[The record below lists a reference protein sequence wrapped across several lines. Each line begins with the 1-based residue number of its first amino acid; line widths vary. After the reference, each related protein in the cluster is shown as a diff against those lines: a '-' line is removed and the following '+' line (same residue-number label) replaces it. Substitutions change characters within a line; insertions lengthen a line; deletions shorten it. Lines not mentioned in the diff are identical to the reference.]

1 MQERYI
7 LCHRRA
13 EQSKLISEMVDVL
26 NIQRKSV
33 LRLLHKKK
41 HHRVV
46 ARGRKVQYN
55 ETLTAPLTT
64 IWKALG
70 CPCAK
75 KVVAQISEM
84 IAVLER
90 FHELY
95 LLPGQ
100 KDLLCTMS
108 NFTVNA
114 LLKRERKDPDY
125 YGLSGTKT
133 SPLLKTLIPIRT
145 EFNEVHAPGHIEMD
159 CVLHCGE
166 SLSGQYA
173 ETLNLL
179 DIHTHWNE
187 KSVFLDKT
195 RAKVISTLHVLRKQ
209 FPFPLRSVDFDNGF
223 EFVNWRMYNYCTREK
238 LLFTR
243 SRSYH
248 KNDQAHIEGKNFQSV
263 RKLIGY
269 ERISNS
275 RVVQVINDV
284 YSNEHRLL
292 TNFFY
297 PTFKLREKERIGTK
311 IIKHYEIPQ
320 TPYQRVLKSTEVSP
334 EEKQRLIAIY
344 ATLNPLQLQRNL
356 HKKLIRIKQ
365 VLGNTN
371 YLATTTRERIVG

>member
-1 MQERYI
+1 
-7 LCHRRA
+7 
-13 EQSKLISEMVDVL
+13 
-26 NIQRKSV
+26 
-33 LRLLHKKK
+33 
-41 HHRVV
+41 
-46 ARGRKVQYN
+46 
-55 ETLTAPLTT
+55 
-64 IWKALG
+64 
-70 CPCAK
+70 
-75 KVVAQISEM
+75 
-84 IAVLER
+84 
-90 FHELY
+90 
-95 LLPGQ
+95 
-100 KDLLCTMS
+100 MS

-195 RAKVISTLHVLRKQ
+195 RAKVISTLHLLRKQ
-209 FPFPLRSVDFDNGF
+209 FPFPLKSVDFDNGF

-248 KNDQAHIEGKNFQSV
+248 KNDQAHIEGKNFQSI
-263 RKLIGY
+263 RRLIGY
-269 ERISNS
+269 ERITNPS
-275 RVVQVINDV
+275 VVRLINEV
-284 YSNEHRLL
+284 YQTEHRLL

-297 PTFKLREKERIGTK
+297 PTFKLREKKRVGTTV
-311 IIKHYEIPQ
+311 IKRYEIPQ

-334 EEKQRLIAIY
+334 EEKQRLITIY

>member
-7 LCHRRA
+7 LCQSRA
-13 EQSKLISEMVDVL
+13 EQSKLISEMMDVL
-26 NIQRKSV
+26 DIQRKSV

-46 ARGRKVQYN
+46 VRGRKVQYGV
-55 ETLTAPLTT
+55 ELTT
-64 IWKALG
+64 PLSIIWKALG

-75 KVVAQISEM
+75 RVVAHIPEM

-90 FHELY
+90 FNELN

-100 KDLLCTMS
+100 KELLSRMS

-114 LLKRERKDPDY
+114 LLKSERKDSDY

-145 EFNEVHAPGHIEMD
+145 EFNAVHEPGHIEMD

-195 RAKVISTLHVLRKQ
+195 RAKVISTLHLLRKQ

-248 KNDQAHIEGKNFQSV
+248 KNDQAHIEGKNFQSI
-263 RKLIGY
+263 RRLIGY
-269 ERISNS
+269 ARITNPLIV
-275 RVVQVINDV
+275 RLINEV
-284 YSNEHRLL
+284 YQTEHRLL
-292 TNFFY
+292 TNFIY
-297 PTFKLREKERIGTK
+297 PTFKLREKKRVGTK
-311 IIKHYEIPQ
+311 IVKHYEIPQ
-320 TPYQRVLKSTEVSP
+320 TPYQRVLKTTEVSS
-334 EEKQRLIAIY
+334 EEKQKLLAIY
-344 ATLNPLQLQRNL
+344 TTLNPLQLQRNMRR
-356 HKKLIRIKQ
+356 KLNKIKRL
-365 VLGNTN
+365 LGNTN
-371 YLATTTRERIVG
+371 YLAMTTKQKSVG